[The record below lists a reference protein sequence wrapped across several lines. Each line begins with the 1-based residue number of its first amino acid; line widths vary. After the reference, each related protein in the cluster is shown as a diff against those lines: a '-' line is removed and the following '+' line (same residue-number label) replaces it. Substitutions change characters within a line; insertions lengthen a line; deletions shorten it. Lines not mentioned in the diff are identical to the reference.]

1 MALRRL
7 SEAARRL
14 LAAHALRE
22 LARCMLTRSRVSCPV
37 AVACPQATV
46 DALHATRCA
55 VPSASAE
62 RLGQLATAQGHAGPS
77 SANAKE
83 IWLEQACVGG
93 GIGAEPVAL
102 RVARYPARLGELITK
117 QV

>member
-62 RLGQLATAQGHAGPS
+62 RLGQLATAGARRSQVPPRRKRKGDLARAGGR
-77 SANAKE
+77 
-83 IWLEQACVGG
+83 VGG
-93 GIGAEPVAL
+93 GIGA
-102 RVARYPARLGELITK
+102 
-117 QV
+117 